1 MKLRELPESAG
12 YLLINLTSKSLFYIF
27 WSLWLYTQF
36 ISSIPPPLLAVVEV
50 VVLLTVIFLY
60 EEAKEARRKFI
71 EKFMGSGDIVT
82 SLEEWREVLQR
93 YGEGDS
99 TLNKRDGSIEGY
111 LESLLKKAVRELFKE
126 FINGIKRSWRELLIL
141 LGFPLLVN
149 ILLMPLMISGIIVFS
164 PSFLVLDTRTSS
176 FLRSFT
182 EGQMIWLMS
191 GVGIGFQV
199 LLAFST
205 LKDMLDV
212 SSRTQGGDNV
222 AGEKLGVVEQLLIA
236 SLAVGVR
243 ALIPINVPF
252 KQRDKLKALA
262 ILSLSIICFT
272 FPWDPQGL
280 LTRKKD
286 KDNEEKGGVTPF
298 AIVFAPTSE
307 DVKIKEVVN
316 QLTQRKYL
324 QKKSPVNPLV
334 CSICENTLAEL
345 SQQKNSPC
353 RECPHVCISKDEE
366 KKTSV
371 DCQNPFMLEEVYQ
384 DALNSALSLA
394 RSMLPGITTYVCSL
408 DSLWRQIDESFQAA
422 EEKLIKF
429 FKEYGV
435 VIEGSPLPD
444 SLLLERMLKLFQHA
458 GKLGDL
464 GNIIKWFIYIQPL
477 VIVETRVMNPKQV
490 ITHRNGNRLLIVRNE
505 YCKVT
510 VCVPILVAVGLTA
523 SKPRQTLIVQKI
535 CSGGAQSSSSS
546 TSKNLPNG
554 LEKQTI
560 IPNDKGAK

>member
-27 WSLWLYTQF
+27 LSLWLYTQF
-36 ISSIPPPLLAVVEV
+36 ISSIPPPLLAIVEV

-60 EEAKEARRKFI
+60 EEAKKARRKFI

-93 YGEGDS
+93 YGEDKS
-99 TLNKRDGSIEGY
+99 TLKKRGGSVEGY
-111 LESLLKKAVRELFKE
+111 LEDLIKKAVMKSFRE
-126 FINGIKRSWRELLIL
+126 FIEGNLRKLKHAVI
-141 LGFPLLVN
+141 PLLVN

-164 PSFLVLDTRTSS
+164 QSFLILDTRTSS

-182 EGQMIWLMS
+182 EGQMMWLMV

-212 SSRTQGGDNV
+212 SSSTQGGDNV
-222 AGEKLGVVEQLLIA
+222 AGEKLGVVEQLLVA

-243 ALIPINVPF
+243 TLIPINVPF

-280 LTRKKD
+280 PARK
-286 KDNEEKGGVTPF
+286 KDNEEKREVTPF

-316 QLTQRKYL
+316 QLMQRKYL
-324 QKKSPVNPLV
+324 LKNTPGEQLV
-334 CSICENTLAEL
+334 CSICENTLAEPA
-345 SQQKNSPC
+345 QQMNSPC
-353 RECPHVCISKDEE
+353 RECPHVCISSDEG
-366 KKTSV
+366 KKKSV
-371 DCQNPFMLEEVYQ
+371 DCQNPFMLEKVYQ
-384 DALNSALSLA
+384 DGLNSALSLA

-435 VIEGSPLPD
+435 VIEGLPLPD
-444 SLLLERMLKLFQHA
+444 SLLLERMLRLFQHA

-477 VIVETRVMNPKQV
+477 VIVETLVMNPKQV
-490 ITHRNGNRLLIVRNE
+490 TTSGSRTKIERNE

-523 SKPRQTLIVQKI
+523 SKPRQPLIVQKI
-535 CSGGAQSSSSS
+535 CSGGAQSSSPSAG
-546 TSKNLPNG
+546 KNLTNG